1 MLHNY
6 LICSINFNN
15 TKFMTTSLILLSI
28 GIYLLIL
35 GSDFFVE
42 GSTSIAKILKIPM
55 IVIGLTIVAFAT
67 SAPEILVSIVAAMS
81 NESNLAVGNAIGSNT
96 ANIALVLGS
105 MAMVKAVPMDSLVL
119 KKLIKNLLIIT
130 ILMIIPFL
138 DNFISQSEG
147 FIILIGFLIIMLWLL
162 RFSLELS
169 KDNHK
174 IKNYVDDESLGSSAH
189 HSIANSVFCLIF
201 GLFLLFYGADVVV
214 DNAIEIATILDISE
228 TVIGIT
234 IVAVGT
240 SLPELSV
247 SITSAI
253 KGQHGLAVG
262 NIIGSNIFNLLAVI
276 GIASSISPAILPGNT
291 LTVHF
296 FLMLILT
303 IIVSA
308 ISFRNNKQI
317 KRIEGFLLLLIFLS
331 YIGYIIINN

>member
-1 MLHNY
+1 MLHNC

-105 MAMVKAVPMDSLVL
+105 MAIVKAVPMDSLVL

-130 ILMIIPFL
+130 IFMIIPFL
-138 DNFISQSEG
+138 DNYISQSEG

-169 KDNHK
+169 KDNHT
-174 IKNYVDDESLGSSAH
+174 IKNYVDQELLGSSAN
-189 HSIANSVFCLIF
+189 HSIANSFFCLIF

-214 DNAIEIATILDISE
+214 NNAIEIATILNISE
-228 TVIGIT
+228 TIIGIT
-234 IVAVGT
+234 IVAIGT

-276 GIASSISPAILPGNT
+276 GIASSISPAILPENT
-291 LTVHF
+291 LAVHF
-296 FLMLILT
+296 FLMLMLT

-308 ISFRNNKQI
+308 ITFRNNKQI

-331 YIGYIIINN
+331 YIGYIIYNN

>member
-15 TKFMTTSLILLSI
+15 TKFMITSLILLSI

-105 MAMVKAVPMDSLVL
+105 MAIVKAVPMDSLVL

-138 DNFISQSEG
+138 DSLISQSEG
-147 FIILIGFLIIMLWLL
+147 FIILIGFSMIMLWLL

-169 KDNHK
+169 KDNHTT
-174 IKNYVDDESLGSSAH
+174 KNYVDQESLDSSAH
-189 HSIANSVFCLIF
+189 HSFANSVFCLIF
-201 GLFLLFYGADVVV
+201 GLFLLFYGADMVVN
-214 DNAIEIATILDISE
+214 NAIEIATILNISE

-234 IVAVGT
+234 IVAIGT

-276 GIASSISPAILPGNT
+276 GVASSISPAILPENT

-296 FLMLILT
+296 FLMLMLT

-308 ISFRNNKQI
+308 ITFRNNKQI

-331 YIGYIIINN
+331 YIGYIIYNN